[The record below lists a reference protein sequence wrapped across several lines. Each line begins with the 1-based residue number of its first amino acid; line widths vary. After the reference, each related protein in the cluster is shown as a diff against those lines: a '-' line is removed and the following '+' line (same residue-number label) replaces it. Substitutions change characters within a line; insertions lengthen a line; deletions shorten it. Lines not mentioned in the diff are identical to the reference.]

1 MGGFAFF
8 DAFACSDKCAPWN
21 TWALLVQLIACRGKD
36 LQSLRKLAQPT
47 RIKQFDLAEK
57 AGFIPKSQK
66 LSGSGPVHCSAL
78 VGLEKGHQTGQ
89 QRRQQGEGTGPL
101 RLAFD
106 QRGTCNR
113 TKSGCRHTQPVVA
126 ANPCVFGVEMPLAG
140 IQGIFFQSL
149 SLSAKRRDL
158 GLILLRCPGHHVLPH
173 QFVLMLTLQPVAE
186 PSAEPSPADRSHR
199 KRCPSASA

>member
-1 MGGFAFF
+1 MIEVVIDDCSVVESTALLAVSVRKLNTDILSFILVHFVGGFAFF

-21 TWALLVQLIACRGKD
+21 TWALLVQLIACRGKG

-89 QRRQQGEGTGPL
+89 
-101 RLAFD
+101 
-106 QRGTCNR
+106 
-113 TKSGCRHTQPVVA
+113 
-126 ANPCVFGVEMPLAG
+126 
-140 IQGIFFQSL
+140 
-149 SLSAKRRDL
+149 
-158 GLILLRCPGHHVLPH
+158 
-173 QFVLMLTLQPVAE
+173 
-186 PSAEPSPADRSHR
+186 
-199 KRCPSASA
+199 